1 MNNIQKNRVMRIAK
15 LTSPAFNL
23 DQSTV
28 YTLIDK
34 VLEAKNNDA
43 KIYALTFLLENLVD
57 KKAEA

>member
-1 MNNIQKNRVMRIAK
+1 MRISK
-15 LTSPAFNL
+15 LTSPAFSL

-57 KKAEA
+57 KEAKVNA